1 MPLRRVVPAYGALAR
16 SWWTL
21 PCRTPH
27 KRIALFSMGGC
38 EPRAPEALEISIA
51 VLIMRTAYTVYYSA
65 RPGRKIRQRGSYT
78 QESRQAASHSHQGIR
93 KGPRQGI
100 GQGPRPNIWPLAGH
114 TYVRSPKHEPTYV
127 YGRGASGP
135 SGTRRCIGPRS

>member
-1 MPLRRVVPAYGALAR
+1 
-16 SWWTL
+16 
-21 PCRTPH
+21 
-27 KRIALFSMGGC
+27 
-38 EPRAPEALEISIA
+38 
-51 VLIMRTAYTVYYSA
+51 MRTAYTVYYSA

-127 YGRGASGP
+127 YGRGASEVRHEALHWAQELMEVTPQDVERMGGQTGCGESELHKLARIYLDP
-135 SGTRRCIGPRS
+135 VWPMRRLFSICT